1 MEFDTKNL
9 KKYRISYK
17 KKKKT
22 IKTFNFKYIFK

>member
-9 KKYRISYK
+9 KKYRIPYIIL
-17 KKKKT
+17 KKT